1 MTYTRTNI
9 ATGKWAVFLLTAFLL
24 SGLAGCSNA
33 PKPSFLSTDITGA
46 DFGKGFNLV
55 DHTGKLRTLEDF
67 KGKVVVVF
75 FGYTHCPDVCPATMG
90 KLATAMTDLGPDAS
104 RVQVLFITVD
114 PENDNA
120 ETLKEYLSAFN
131 PTFLGLYGDTQAIK
145 KTTREY
151 NVVYQKHTDSSAG
164 HHTDTVDHSTGTYIY
179 DTRGKLRLYV
189 SNDKGP
195 DVFAHDISELLK
207 TSG

>member
-1 MTYTRTNI
+1 VSDTRSSVVTASWVI
-9 ATGKWAVFLLTAFLL
+9 VLLASLL
-24 SGLAGCSNA
+24 SALPGCSSA
-33 PKPSFLSTDITGA
+33 QKPSFLSTDITGA

-75 FGYTHCPDVCPATMG
+75 FGYTHCPDICPATMG
-90 KLATAMTDLGPDAS
+90 NLATAMTKLGPDAS

-120 ETLKEYLSAFN
+120 EVLKEYLSAFN
-131 PTFLGLYGDTQAIK
+131 PTFLGLYGNALATK
-145 KTTREY
+145 KTTKEY

-164 HHTDTVDHSTGTYIY
+164 HHSVDHSTGTYIY

-189 SNDKGP
+189 SNDKGA
-195 DVFAHDISELLK
+195 DVFVHDISELLK